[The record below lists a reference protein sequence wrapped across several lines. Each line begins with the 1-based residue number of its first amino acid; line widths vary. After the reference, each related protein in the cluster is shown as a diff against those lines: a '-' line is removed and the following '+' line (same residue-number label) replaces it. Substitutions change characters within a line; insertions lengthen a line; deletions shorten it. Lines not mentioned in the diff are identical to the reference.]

1 MSSVSTYLYEII
13 SPILMIFGTA
23 GSIINI
29 IVFSQKNLRK
39 NPCSIYFIA
48 YNIVNFMYIYFSL
61 LPQTMSSGYNID
73 YTTSSIVSCRLYFY
87 AIFVLNALS
96 SYYLILASIDRTFI
110 TSSNALTRQRSTC
123 RLAYICIGIGTLFWI
138 LFHIHA
144 LIFTNIV
151 QAGPNVKVCAPQRG
165 THNTFTTYYNIIE
178 EMIVISLML
187 IFGISYIK
195 NIRNLGRIQVPAVS
209 VSATRANQIHGS
221 NSFSRKDRQWILM
234 LLMETTIYAVCV
246 GPFAF
251 YLIYLQITLNEIKS
265 TERLQ
270 LQNMIYNIL
279 IFTSAIPFCTGCYT
293 NLIVSKTFRAEV
305 KKIFSWIKIFNT
317 R

>member
-13 SPILMIFGTA
+13 SPTLMIFGTA

-73 YTTSSIVSCRLYFY
+73 YTTSSIVNCL
-87 AIFVLNALS
+87 
-96 SYYLILASIDRTFI
+96 LASIDRTFI

-151 QAGPNVKVCAPQRG
+151 QVGPNSKVCAPQRG

-178 EMIVISLML
+178 EIIVISLML

-195 NIRNLGRIQVPAVS
+195 NIRNLGLIQVPTVS
-209 VSATRANQIHGS
+209 VSATRVN
-221 NSFSRKDRQWILM
+221 
-234 LLMETTIYAVCV
+234 
-246 GPFAF
+246 
-251 YLIYLQITLNEIKS
+251 
-265 TERLQ
+265 
-270 LQNMIYNIL
+270 
-279 IFTSAIPFCTGCYT
+279 
-293 NLIVSKTFRAEV
+293 
-305 KKIFSWIKIFNT
+305 
-317 R
+317 